1 MKQNKNRERQMAD
14 TTEHIP
20 SLGEAVTLY
29 LGKLTPKVR
38 ENSQPEVYRF
48 ARWYG
53 WESSFEKLA
62 GPAVASYAEQ
72 LDVSDLDYEK
82 KFGVLRAFL
91 AYAKKAGW
99 SQSNLATHLKTKKSK
114 TGAAVTAGGK
124 NQPETVALTQQRYD
138 EMKAELET
146 LKKRSR
152 ELMAEIQR
160 AAADKDFR
168 ENAPLHAAREE
179 RGHVDGRIKELE
191 QTVKAASIIEEK
203 KEPTKKST
211 IGDSIVICEM
221 ASGEESR
228 YMIVDPREV
237 NIAKGKISIAS
248 PLGKQLLG
256 RCDGDIVE
264 ITAPV
269 GKVRYQIKH
278 VER

>member
-1 MKQNKNRERQMAD
+1 MAD
-14 TTEHIP
+14 AKDNIP

-29 LGKLTPKVR
+29 LGKLSSRVKDI
-38 ENSQPEVYRF
+38 SQPEIYKF

-72 LDVSDLDYEK
+72 LNVSDLDYEK
-82 KFGVLRAFL
+82 KFEIIRAFL

-99 SQSNLATHLKTKKSK
+99 SRTNLGIHLKTKK
-114 TGAAVTAGGK
+114 GK
-124 NQPETVALTQQRYD
+124 SGPIVSANKRNQPEVVTLSQQRYD
-138 EMKAELET
+138 EMKTELEV

-152 ELMAEIQR
+152 ELVVEIQR

-179 RGHVDGRIKELE
+179 RGHVEGRVKELE
-191 QTVKAASIIEEK
+191 QTLKVASIIDDK

-211 IGDSIVICEM
+211 IGDSVIVCEL
-221 ASGEESR
+221 ASGVECR
-228 YMIVDPREV
+228 YMIVDSREV

-248 PLGKQLLG
+248 PLGKALLG

-264 ITAPV
+264 ITAPA
-269 GKVRYQIKH
+269 GKLRYQIKH
-278 VER
+278 VEH